1 MIKMVRKNYLMTPG
15 PAPVPIDILLAG
27 AQDTIHHRTP
37 QYLEIQKK
45 ALEGAKVLFQTSN
58 DVILMS
64 SSGTGAMETAVS
76 NLVNP
81 GDKVIVINSGKFG
94 ERWLKLCKTF
104 GANIVEEKLDW
115 GVAIQPERLSTLL
128 KEHPDTK
135 IVFTQLNETST
146 GGRQP
151 IKELAAITRNTDTL
165 IVVDAISGLLAM
177 ELKMDEWGVDVVITG
192 VQKGFMMPPGVALIS
207 LNERAWK
214 AVENCK
220 TPRFY
225 FDLRQYKKN
234 YPDSPWTPPINL
246 IYQLER
252 AVEMLLKEGIE
263 NIWARHELL
272 AQATRAAVQA
282 LGLKLYAKDPGN
294 VLTSVCMPENI
305 SSSKIIKMLRDDW
318 GVVFADGQDDVKG
331 KIARIAHLGYMS
343 QFDIITAIA
352 ALEMGL
358 TKFGYNVELGK
369 GVRAAQEVFMKA
381 GI

>member
-1 MIKMVRKNYLMTPG
+1 M
-15 PAPVPIDILLAG
+15 
-27 AQDTIHHRTP
+27 
-37 QYLEIQKK
+37 
-45 ALEGAKVLFQTSN
+45 
-58 DVILMS
+58 
-64 SSGTGAMETAVS
+64 
-76 NLVNP
+76 
-81 GDKVIVINSGKFG
+81 
-94 ERWLKLCKTF
+94 
-104 GANIVEEKLDW
+104 
-115 GVAIQPERLSTLL
+115 L